1 VPLLL
6 KTIHGFASGHGTY
19 YEGAYTEPNH
29 IATKKDVDAA
39 FRSGG
44 YATKRDIE
52 EVMRQIQAIKDDIE
66 KGSK

>member
-6 KTIHGFASGHGTY
+6 KTIHGFASGYGTY

-52 EVMRQIQAIKDDIE
+52 EVMRQIQAIKDE
-66 KGSK
+66 LREA